1 MRLLSVSLGNRR
13 GDLELIGKVDI
24 ANKEV
29 KFQLIV
35 NNLLVCES
43 EAYDEVREVM
53 LDVMALNTPDREGMN

>member
-53 LDVMALNTPDREGMN
+53 LDVMALNTPDKEGMN